1 MSRRRGEEG
10 GWCVVSGGGRG
21 GCALNNMN
29 VIKLFSD
36 TKLDSKSETMKI
48 SVLSDLW
55 SILTFFS
62 FTFLID

>member
-21 GCALNNMN
+21 GCALNMN

-36 TKLDSKSETMKI
+36 TKLDSKS
-48 SVLSDLW
+48 
-55 SILTFFS
+55 
-62 FTFLID
+62 